1 LAAVGAAFFVVQGG
15 VAVAGHSAPAA
26 PTAPTIF
33 EAQANLVQPG
43 PFPQNKQNETSI
55 AQNPK
60 DPMNLVAGAND
71 EIDEP
76 ACTSTGCPFVANVG
90 SSGVYYSF
98 DGGVTWTQFS
108 APRDGPNSASYN
120 SDGRI
125 HTLPGFGNLAAQL
138 GIPGLASDGD
148 PALAF
153 SSGGTVYYASLA
165 GVRGTNIP
173 DLLTVSSSV
182 DGGKHWSDPVLAT
195 DKTNPVDFNDKEAIW
210 VDKSTSP
217 FSGNVYLSWT
227 LFIGGPGRA
236 EPIMFTR
243 STDGGKTW
251 APAQK
256 LSASYNNN
264 TIGGRQGSTIRT
276 DSKGNV
282 YVIWESG
289 VTINGTKTDAQ
300 VFAKSTDG
308 GVTFS
313 KPAVI
318 SPVSGLPSP
327 LPGSSFRND
336 SFPSADIDLKT
347 DAVYV
352 TWAEYKTGHG
362 RVLLTKSADGGATW
376 GKPVNALDVTG
387 RSAFFPGVSVS
398 PDGTMVSVAT
408 QALDDVAPGTAPG
421 AGVVFY
427 DSYFAKSGDGGASF
441 SAPLKIS
448 GASSDPNGSST
459 NSLRSQFLGD
469 YNTLI
474 SDDSHAWFIWTDT
487 RNASS
492 CEAVDAYRAGTAAKP
507 DVLALCPDNFGNT
520 DIVVATVSLK

>member
-1 LAAVGAAFFVVQGG
+1 MVQGG
-15 VAVAGHSAPAA
+15 GAAVAAVQGRSAPSAPA
-26 PTAPTIF
+26 PPPF
-33 EAQANLVQPG
+33 SESQANLLQPG

-60 DPMNLVAGAND
+60 NPLNLVAGAND

-76 ACTSTGCPFVANVG
+76 ACTPSGCPFVANVG
-90 SSGVYYSF
+90 GSGVYYSF
-98 DGGVTWTQFS
+98 DGGANWTQFS
-108 APRDGPNSASYN
+108 APKDGPNNTSSNA
-120 SDGRI
+120 DGMM
-125 HTLPGFGNLAAQL
+125 HTLPGYGTLAAQL
-138 GIPGLASDGD
+138 GLPGLASDGD

-153 SSGGTVYYASLA
+153 SKDGIVYYASLA

-173 DLLTVSSSV
+173 DLLTVSSSS
-182 DGGKHWSDPVLAT
+182 DGGVSWSDPVLAT
-195 DKTNPVDFNDKEAIW
+195 DKTNPVDFNDKEAVW
-210 VDKSTSP
+210 VDTSSSR

-276 DSKGNV
+276 DSLGNI

-318 SPVSGLPSP
+318 SPVNGLPSP

-336 SFPSADIDLKT
+336 SFPTAAVNLVT
-347 DAVYV
+347 NAVYV
-352 TWAEYKTGHG
+352 AWTEYKGGHG
-362 RVLLTKSADGGATW
+362 RVVLTKSTDGGASW
-376 GKPVNALDVTG
+376 GAPVNALDVSG
-387 RSAFFPGVSVS
+387 RTAFFPGLAVS
-398 PDGTMVSVAT
+398 PDGKVSVAT
-408 QALDDVAPGTAPG
+408 QALDDVPAGTAPG

-427 DSYFAKSGDGGASF
+427 DSYFAKSTDGGGSF
-441 SAPLKIS
+441 SAPVKIS

-474 SDDSHAWFIWTDT
+474 SDNSHAWFIWTDA

-492 CEAVDAYRAGTAAKP
+492 CDAVDAYRAGTAPKP
-507 DVLALCPDNFGNT
+507 DMTTADCQATFGNT
-520 DIVVATVSLK
+520 DIIVGKVSI